1 MICPIYVNS
10 LILFVIMVLMI
21 RLVRMGHV
29 AIVFNNNIIVLIM
42 IFVVISIFTFVGYYI
57 GVDISNEN
65 FKLLKV
71 TFLRLIVI
79 ILISFRIVIFVG

>member
-29 AIVFNNNIIVLIM
+29 TIVFNSNIIVLIM
-42 IFVVISIFTFVGYYI
+42 MFVVISIFIFVGYYI
-57 GVDISNEN
+57 GIDISNEN

-79 ILISFRIVIFVG
+79 ILVSFGIVIFVR